1 MFKKLIA
8 LMMVLSIFT
17 TQASASTNDGLKAA
31 FDDLNFALTVEWDQK
46 DKAFHETQMSKFT
59 AQIRD
64 LQAKGLT
71 NAQLVDFAKSEVKN
85 AKVAKDLETALN
97 MIQINKMSAGEA
109 NKYVLD
115 TMKKSYSAGA
125 SFNGEVL
132 VYVAVGVLV
141 VALAIAIASSSSVTV
156 SNGGGN
162 NCYYDDV
169 YVCDQYCYYD
179 SWSYYTCY
187 DDCYYTTQYTCY

>member
-1 MFKKLIA
+1 MFKKLIT
-8 LMMVLSIFT
+8 LMMVLSIFVG
-17 TQASASTNDGLKAA
+17 QANASTNDGLKAA
-31 FDDLNFALTVEWDQK
+31 FDELNYSLTVEWDQK

-64 LQAKGLT
+64 LQSKGLT
-71 NAQLVDFAKSEVKN
+71 NSQLIDFAKSEVKN
-85 AKVAKDLETALN
+85 AQVAKDLETALN

-132 VYVAVGVLV
+132 VYLAVGVLI

-156 SNGGGN
+156 SNNNN
-162 NCYYDDV
+162 NCYYQDV
-169 YVCDQYCYYD
+169 YVCDEYCYYD
-179 SWSYYTCY
+179 TWGFYTCY
-187 DDCYYTTQYTCY
+187 DDCYYTTQYSCY